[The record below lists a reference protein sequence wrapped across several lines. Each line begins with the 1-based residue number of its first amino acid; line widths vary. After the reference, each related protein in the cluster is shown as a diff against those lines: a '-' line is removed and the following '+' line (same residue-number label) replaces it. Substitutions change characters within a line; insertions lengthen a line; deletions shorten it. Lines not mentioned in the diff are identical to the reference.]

1 MNARNKVFVLLA
13 IIFAASLVFYLWST
27 PRGGDLVLVGTVD
40 ANQIVV
46 SPQIQGRIL
55 KLLVDEGTP
64 VKQGDLIAEL
74 DPAELESDGRVCNS
88 CKSR

>member
-1 MNARNKVFVLLA
+1 MNARNKVFILLA
-13 IIFAASLVFYLWST
+13 IIFAISTAYYFFST

-55 KLLVDEGTP
+55 KLLVDEGTE
-64 VKQGDLIAEL
+64 VKQG
-74 DPAELESDGRVCNS
+74 ESDCRTRS
-88 CKSR
+88 L